1 MFSQEHGVTEGVQ
14 DDLGMESGIIY
25 VLNIGMK
32 HIDTNLKDWIC
43 RYARLCVLEVVENS
57 AKISQNT
64 LVSTKYLSKL

>member
-32 HIDTNLKDWIC
+32 HIDTKHIDINLKDWIG
-43 RYARLCVLEVVENS
+43 RYAMLCVLEVVGN
-57 AKISQNT
+57 
-64 LVSTKYLSKL
+64 